1 MEAEE
6 SIFGPEFFVALA
18 FVLFVG
24 LLLWKK
30 VHLLI
35 ISALDKRAADIKSQL
50 EEARALRDEAH
61 SLLAQS
67 QREQRDAAAQVKEI
81 AVQAEREAKVQRE
94 TAERDM
100 EETMARRLAMAE
112 EKIAQAEAAAVKEV
126 REVAVGIAAAAARQ
140 LLAAHLSAKEQS
152 ALVDDAIG
160 GLDKKLH

>member
-1 MEAEE
+1 MEAEH

-18 FVLFVG
+18 FVLFIA
-24 LLLWKK
+24 LLVWKK

-35 ISALDKRAADIKSQL
+35 IGALDKRAADIKSQL

-81 AVQAEREAKVQRE
+81 AAQAEREANVQRE
-94 TAERDM
+94 TSARDL
-100 EETMARRLAMAE
+100 EETVARRLAMAE
-112 EKIAQAEAAAVKEV
+112 QKIAQAEAAAVKEV
-126 REVAVGIAAAAARQ
+126 REVAVGVATAAARQ
-140 LLAAHLSAKEQS
+140 LLAAHLSTKDQS
-152 ALVDDAIG
+152 VLVDDAIS

>member
-1 MEAEE
+1 MEAEH
-6 SIFGPEFFVALA
+6 SIFGPEFFVAIA
-18 FVLFVG
+18 FVLFIG
-24 LLLWKK
+24 LLVWKK

-35 ISALDKRAADIKSQL
+35 IGALDKRAIDIKSQL

-81 AVQAEREAKVQRE
+81 ATQAERETKTLRE
-94 TAERDM
+94 VAGRDLDEAM
-100 EETMARRLAMAE
+100 TRRLAMAE
-112 EKIAQAEAAAVKEV
+112 QKIAQAEAAAVKEV

-140 LLAAHLSAKEQS
+140 LLAAHLSGKDQS
-152 ALVDDAIG
+152 ALVEDAIS

>member
-1 MEAEE
+1 MEAEH

-18 FVLFVG
+18 FVLFIG
-24 LLLWKK
+24 LLAWKK

-35 ISALDKRAADIKSQL
+35 IGALDKRAVDIKAEL

-81 AVQAEREAKVQRE
+81 AAQAERETKTLRE
-94 TAERDM
+94 VAERDLDEAM
-100 EETMARRLAMAE
+100 TRRLAMAE
-112 EKIAQAEAAAVKEV
+112 QKIAQAEAAAVKEV

-140 LLAAHLSAKEQS
+140 LLAAHLSAKDQS

>member
-1 MEAEE
+1 MEAEH

-18 FVLFVG
+18 FVMFIG
-24 LLLWKK
+24 LLVWKK

-35 ISALDKRAADIKSQL
+35 IGVLDKRAIDIKSQL

-81 AVQAEREAKVQRE
+81 AAQAERETKTLRE
-94 TAERDM
+94 VAGRDLDEAM
-100 EETMARRLAMAE
+100 MRRLAMAE
-112 EKIAQAEAAAVKEV
+112 QKITQAEAAAVKEV

-140 LLAAHLSAKEQS
+140 LLAAHLSGKDQS